1 MSSRMNDNSAA
12 CWWHIAVCFALLMV
26 LVVPGNASAG
36 QDRFTQARELAFDG
50 DREGAREILREL
62 LEAKPNHW
70 DARILLGR
78 TLAWDK
84 RYEEAREELLIV
96 VRAKPN
102 YSDAR
107 NALVDVELWSD
118 HPEAA
123 ISFLDEG
130 LASSPNNEEFLF
142 KRAKAQ
148 RDLGMLP
155 DAMVTLDRLLDRNP
169 SHVQGAKMFSSLRVR
184 RAKTKFGLGYGY
196 TDVDTLSS
204 AWHGASAQ
212 LSRRTGLGSVSLR
225 ANWSRRFDSTATQF
239 EIDAYPRIMN
249 GLYAYVNY
257 GYSADRLYPKHRFGG
272 ELYAN
277 LPKGVELSAGFRRL
291 QFGSSDVTIY
301 TGTVAKY
308 VGNWWISL
316 RPYITPKTEGTSQ
329 SYALT
334 VRRYFGNRDTFIGLT
349 AGTGSSPNDIQDVVD
364 LARLDSRKLGM
375 RASWAFTDL
384 FILKLGARYG
394 WEELVRGRERNQ
406 FNVALGIERRF

>member
-1 MSSRMNDNSAA
+1 MSSRTNNDVTTHWWTLVACCTLLLALAVPANAGAA
-12 CWWHIAVCFALLMV
+12 
-26 LVVPGNASAG
+26 
-36 QDRFTQARELAFDG
+36 QDRFMQARELAFDG
-50 DREGAREILREL
+50 DREGARQVLREL
-62 LEAKPNHW
+62 LDENPDHW

-84 RYEEAREELLIV
+84 RYAEAREELLIV

-118 HPEAA
+118 HPEVA
-123 ISFLDEG
+123 IGFLDDG
-130 LASSPNNEEFLF
+130 LASSPNNEDFLY
-142 KRAKAQ
+142 KKAAAQ
-148 RDLGMLP
+148 RQLGMLR
-155 DAMVTLDRLLDRNP
+155 DAMITLDRLLDRNP
-169 SHVQGAKMFSSLRVR
+169 SHERGAKMFASLRVR
-184 RAKTKFGLGYGY
+184 RAKNKFGLGYGY

-212 LSRRTGLGSVSLR
+212 LSRRTSLGSFALR
-225 ANWSRRFDSTATQF
+225 ANWSRRFDRTATQF
-239 EIDAYPRIMN
+239 EIDAYPRIMD

-257 GYSADRLYPKHRFGG
+257 GYSADKLYPKHRFGG

-291 QFGSSDVTIY
+291 QFGGSDVTIY

-316 RPYITPKTEGTSQ
+316 RPYVTPKSIGTSQ

-349 AGTGSSPNDIQDVVD
+349 AGTGSSPNDIQDVTD
-364 LARLDSRKLGM
+364 LTRLDSRKLGM

-384 FILKLGARYG
+384 FTLTLGARYG
-394 WEELVRGRERNQ
+394 WEELVAGRERNQ
-406 FNVALGIERRF
+406 FNVALGIDRRF

>member
-1 MSSRMNDNSAA
+1 MSSRSDNDTTTRWWHTIAA
-12 CWWHIAVCFALLMV
+12 CILLLACV
-26 LVVPGNASAG
+26 APGSASAG
-36 QDRFTQARELAFDG
+36 QDRFMQARELAFDG
-50 DREGAREILREL
+50 DREGAREMLREL

-84 RYEEAREELLIV
+84 RYEEARQELLIV

-123 ISFLDEG
+123 IGFLDDG
-130 LASSPNNEEFLF
+130 LAASPNNEDFLY
-142 KRAKAQ
+142 KKATAE
-148 RDLGMLP
+148 RKLGMLP
-155 DAMVTLDRLLDRNP
+155 DAMITLDRLLDRNP
-169 SHVQGAKMFSSLRVR
+169 SHEKAAKMFASLRVG
-184 RAKTKFGLGYGY
+184 RAKNKFGLGYGY

-225 ANWSRRFDSTATQF
+225 ANWSRRFDRTATQL
-239 EIDAYPRIMN
+239 EIDAYPRIMD
-249 GLYAYVNY
+249 GLYLYVNY
-257 GYSADRLYPKHRFGG
+257 GYSADKLYPKHRFGG

-316 RPYITPKTEGTSQ
+316 RPYITPKSIGTSR

-349 AGTGSSPNDIQDVVD
+349 AGTGSSPNDVQDVTD
-364 LARLDSRKLGM
+364 LLRLDSRKLGM

-394 WEELVRGRERNQ
+394 WEELLHDRDRTQ

>member
-1 MSSRMNDNSAA
+1 MSLRIDNDNTAR
-12 CWWHIAVCFALLMV
+12 WWHTITCLVLLTA
-26 LVVPGNASAG
+26 LVVPGSASAG
-36 QDRFTQARELAFDG
+36 QDRFNQARELAFAG
-50 DREGAREILREL
+50 DREGAREILHEL

-84 RYEEAREELLIV
+84 RYEEAREELLVV

-107 NALVDVELWSD
+107 NALADVELWSD

-123 ISFLDEG
+123 LAFLDEG
-130 LASSPNNEEFLF
+130 LARSPNNEDFLY
-142 KRAKAQ
+142 KKAAAQ
-148 RDLGMLP
+148 RKLGLLS
-155 DAMVTLDRLLDRNP
+155 DAMITLDRLLDRNP
-169 SHVQGAKMFSSLRVR
+169 SHTQGAKMFASLRVR
-184 RAKTKFGLGYGY
+184 RAKNKFGLGYGY
-196 TDVDTLSS
+196 TDIDTLSS

-212 LSRRTGLGSVSLR
+212 LSRRTGLGSISLR
-225 ANWSRRFDSTATQF
+225 ANWSRRFDRTATQF
-239 EIDAYPRIMN
+239 EIDAYPRIMD
-249 GLYAYVNY
+249 GLYLYVNY
-257 GYSADRLYPKHRFGG
+257 GYSADRLYPEHRFGG

-291 QFGSSDVTIY
+291 QFASSDVTIY

-316 RPYITPKTEGTSQ
+316 RPYITPKSIGTSR

-334 VRRYFGNRDTFIGLT
+334 VRRYFGNRDTFVGLT
-349 AGTGSSPNDIQDVVD
+349 AGTGSSPSDIQDVSD
-364 LARLDSRKLGM
+364 LIRLDSRKLGM
-375 RASWAFTDL
+375 RASWALTDL

-394 WEELVRGRERNQ
+394 WEEMVPGRERNQ
-406 FNVALGIERRF
+406 FNVALGLERRF

>member
-1 MSSRMNDNSAA
+1 MASRIDNDTMTR
-12 CWWHIAVCFALLMV
+12 WWHIVASCLLLAVF
-26 LVVPGNASAG
+26 VVPGAASAS
-36 QDRFTQARELAFDG
+36 QDRFNQARELAFAG
-50 DREGAREILREL
+50 DRDGAREILHEL
-62 LEAKPNHW
+62 LETQPNHW

-84 RYEEAREELLIV
+84 RYDEAREELLVV

-107 NALVDVELWSD
+107 NALADVERWSG

-123 ISFLDEG
+123 IALLDDG
-130 LASSPNNEEFLF
+130 LAKSPNNEDFLY
-142 KRAKAQ
+142 KKATAQ
-148 RDLGMLP
+148 RSLGMLA
-155 DAMVTLDRLLDRNP
+155 DAMITLDRLLDRNP
-169 SHVQGAKMFSSLRVR
+169 SHTRGAQMFASLRVR

-196 TDVDTLSS
+196 TNVDTLSS

-212 LSRRTGLGSVSLR
+212 LSRRTRLGSFSLR
-225 ANWSRRFDSTATQF
+225 ANWSRRFDRTATQF
-239 EIDAYPRIMN
+239 EIDAYPRIMD
-249 GLYAYVNY
+249 GLYVYLNY
-257 GYSADRLYPKHRFGG
+257 GYSADTLYPKHRFGG

-291 QFGSSDVTIY
+291 QFGSSAVTIY

-316 RPYITPKTEGTSQ
+316 RPYITPKSIGTSQ

-334 VRRYFGNRDTFIGLT
+334 VRRYFGNRDTFIGVT
-349 AGTGSSPNDIQDVVD
+349 AGTGSSPGEIQDVTD
-364 LARLDSRKLGM
+364 LMRLDSRKLAVG
-375 RASWAFTDL
+375 ASWAFTDL
-384 FILKLGARYG
+384 FILNLGVRYG

-406 FNVALGIERRF
+406 FNVALGIQRRF

>member
-1 MSSRMNDNSAA
+1 MCSRISKDVTTGGWQTVAGF
-12 CWWHIAVCFALLMV
+12 ILLAVF
-26 LVVPGNASAG
+26 VVPGSASAG
-36 QDRFTQARELAFDG
+36 QDRFNQARELAFAG
-50 DREGAREILREL
+50 DREGAREILHEILAAR
-62 LEAKPNHW
+62 PNDW

-84 RYEEAREELLIV
+84 RYDEAREELLVV

-107 NALVDVELWSD
+107 NALADVELWSD

-123 ISFLDEG
+123 IAFLDDG
-130 LASSPNNEEFLF
+130 LANSPNNEDFLY
-142 KRAKAQ
+142 KKATAQ
-148 RDLGMLP
+148 RKLGLLA
-155 DAMVTLDRLLDRNP
+155 DAMITLDRLLDRNP
-169 SHVQGAKMFSSLRVR
+169 SHTRGAKMFGSLRVR
-184 RAKTKFGLGYGY
+184 RAKNKFGIGYGY
-196 TDVDTLSS
+196 TDVDTLSD

-212 LSRRTGLGSVSLR
+212 LSRRTSLGSVSLR
-225 ANWSRRFDSTATQF
+225 ANWSQRFGRTATQF
-239 EIDAYPRIMN
+239 EIDAYPRIMD
-249 GLYAYVNY
+249 GLYVYVNY
-257 GYSADRLYPKHRFGG
+257 GYSADKLYPKHRFGG

-277 LPKGVELSAGFRRL
+277 LPKGIELSAGFRRL

-316 RPYITPKTEGTSQ
+316 RPYVTPKSIGTSR

-334 VRRYFGNRDTFIGLT
+334 VRRYFGNRDTFVGLT
-349 AGTGSSPNDIQDVVD
+349 AGTGSSPTDIQDVTD
-364 LARLDSRKLGM
+364 LLRLDSRKVGV
-375 RASWAFTDL
+375 RASWAVTDL
-384 FILKLGARYG
+384 FIVKFGARYG